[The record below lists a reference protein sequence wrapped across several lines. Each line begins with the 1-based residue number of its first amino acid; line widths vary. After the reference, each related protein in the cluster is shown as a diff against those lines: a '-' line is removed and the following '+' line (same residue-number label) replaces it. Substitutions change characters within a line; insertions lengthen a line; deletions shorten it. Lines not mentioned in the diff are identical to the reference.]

1 MTRAA
6 IRKDLDP
13 LKSRLPRDSTLYASK
28 AYALAYHRVDVG
40 KDVKIVGRE
49 PMHLH
54 VTWQCLGVF
63 PIQNS
68 SPKGNTKM
76 PSTEEL
82 IAAIHQGDT
91 ETVESLLLIDPALA
105 ESRNGLSPILSALYD
120 RQDDIADLLV
130 EAHPKLTVSEAA
142 ALGEVDALKQLF
154 QGHSSAVNVILSD
167 GWTPLHLACFFHQA
181 VVVELLLEMG
191 SDLEI
196 VSVNA
201 TAITPLQSALA
212 SGAEGIARTLIEH
225 GANIHLPGW
234 TPLHYAAAQNLPE
247 TAGFLIARGAD
258 INAMNPDNETP
269 LALAQRSKNLET
281 AAILSMHG
289 ARA

>member
-1 MTRAA
+1 
-6 IRKDLDP
+6 
-13 LKSRLPRDSTLYASK
+13 
-28 AYALAYHRVDVG
+28 
-40 KDVKIVGRE
+40 
-49 PMHLH
+49 
-54 VTWQCLGVF
+54 
-63 PIQNS
+63 
-68 SPKGNTKM
+68 M

-91 ETVESLLLIDPALA
+91 ETVETLLLVDPTLA
-105 ESRNGLSPILSALYD
+105 ESRNGLSPILTALYD
-120 RQDDIADLLV
+120 RQDDIADILV
-130 EAHPKLTVSEAA
+130 DSRPYLTVWEASA
-142 ALGEVDALKQLF
+142 IGDTDAIKLLLE
-154 QGHSSAVNVILSD
+154 GHSSTSNVLSAD

-181 VVVELLLEMG
+181 VVVEYLLETG
-191 SDLEI
+191 TDLEI

-201 TAITPLQSALA
+201 TAVTPLQSAMA
-212 SGAEGIARTLIEH
+212 SGAEGIARTLIER

-234 TPLHYAAAQNLPE
+234 TPLHYAAAKNLPE
-247 TAGFLIARGAD
+247 MAEFLIARGAD